1 MAKKKP
7 EKRNWR
13 DTLYKIIY
21 HADTPAGKLFDILLI
36 VFIIASV
43 LVIMFD
49 SVGWLHQ
56 KYGEIFYF
64 VEWFFTLIFTIEY
77 ILRLVSTRHPV
88 RYFFSFFGIIDLL
101 SIIPTYL
108 GLFVDG
114 AHNLLVI
121 RILRILRIFRV
132 LKLVRYTQQA
142 QLLMSAVAG
151 SRHKIAVFFFF
162 ITTVLVVFG
171 SLMYVLEGP
180 ENGFD
185 NIPAGIYWAIVT
197 LTTVGYGDIVP
208 QTAPGRFVASLIMLT
223 GYSIIAVPTGIFT
236 SELGRAVKKQ
246 KQRDQRTCT
255 TCALV
260 GHTHDALYCR
270 KCGHQLDEPEDEKAP
285 AK

>member
-1 MAKKKP
+1 MAEERPKA
-7 EKRNWR
+7 RNWR
-13 DTLYKIIY
+13 DTLFKVIY

-36 VFIIASV
+36 VFIMASV
-43 LVIMFD
+43 LVIILD
-49 SVGWLHQ
+49 SVDWMHQ
-56 KYGEIFYF
+56 AYGRIFY
-64 VEWFFTLIFTIEY
+64 VLEWFFTIVFTIEY
-77 ILRLVSTRHPV
+77 FLRLISIRRPV

-162 ITTVLVVFG
+162 ILTVLIIFG
-171 SLMYVLEGP
+171 SLMYVVEGP
-180 ENGFD
+180 NNGFS

-197 LTTVGYGDIVP
+197 LTTVGYGDITP
-208 QTAPGRFVASLIMLT
+208 QTIPGRVIASLIMLT

-236 SELGRAVKKQ
+236 SELHRAVKKTR
-246 KQRDQRTCT
+246 KRDTRTCT
-255 TCALV
+255 TCALT
-260 GHTHDALYCR
+260 GHQRDAVYCR
-270 KCGHQLDEPEDEKAP
+270 KCGHQLDEDPTAE
-285 AK
+285 